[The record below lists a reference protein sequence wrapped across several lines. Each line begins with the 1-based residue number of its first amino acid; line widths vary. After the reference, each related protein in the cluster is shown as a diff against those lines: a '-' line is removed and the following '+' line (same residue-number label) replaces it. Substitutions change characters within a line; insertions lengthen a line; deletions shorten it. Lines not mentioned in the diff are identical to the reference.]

1 MMSARPVR
9 FLLVEDD
16 DAHAE
21 LVELALEENRVV
33 NQLSRVRDG
42 TEALA
47 FLRQQA
53 PYESQSRP
61 DVVLLDLKLPSLD
74 GHEVLRIVKN
84 DESLKSIPVVVL
96 TTSAAEAD
104 RARAYM
110 EHANSYVV
118 KPVDFDQFHRLVR
131 DLQLYWSVW
140 NAPPPVV

>member
-1 MMSARPVR
+1 MSARPVR

-16 DAHAE
+16 DSHAE

-33 NQLSRVRDG
+33 NHLSRVRDG

-47 FLRQQA
+47 YLRQQ
-53 PYESQSRP
+53 PPFENQPRP

-84 DESLKSIPVVVL
+84 DDSLKSIPVVVL

-104 RARAYM
+104 RAKAYM

-118 KPVDFDQFHRLVR
+118 KPIDFTQFHRMVR
-131 DLQLYWSVW
+131 DLQLYWSAW